1 MLSVECC
8 IIFYFERSNNKDRD
22 RRECETEPNLLP
34 TIAKV
39 NMIFEQEFV
48 SPLLSFAR
56 RLLP

>member
-8 IIFYFERSNNKDRD
+8 IIFYFERSNKDRD
-22 RRECETEPNLLP
+22 RRGCETEPNLLP